1 MSIQQRNKP
10 TTEFSLAS
18 MSDLVFL
25 LLIFFMIT
33 SSFVHQAGVKVDLP
47 QSKSEKPSQGQNSVT
62 ISADSHFFWNDQQV
76 DKEELPNLIREA
88 LKTEDPKKK
97 VITLRADK
105 KVTMEQAAFVIAHI
119 AENKGSVV
127 LATKK

>member
-1 MSIQQRNKP
+1 MSLQQRNKP

-47 QSKSEKPSQGQNSVT
+47 QSKSEKPSQGQHSVT
-62 ISADSHFFWNDQQV
+62 ISLDNHFFWNDQRV
-76 DKEELPNLIREA
+76 AKEELPNLIREA
-88 LKTEDPKKK
+88 LQTDDPKKK
-97 VITLRADK
+97 TITLRVDK